1 MAKTA
6 QRKCPGFAKLGT
18 FRNPSPF
25 FVQANLKGL
34 KWPRVPQ
41 LRPMVSGE
49 KEKEKERKDGGAE
62 EREARYWG
70 QNGDK
75 KRGQGR
81 ISYYKNTN
89 SELPIQA
96 GLPLFEANQPNRRTK
111 GSFERP
117 LSLKETQDLPPSQAT
132 DCGPTFSLKSRNF
145 VGSKFSILVPMRT
158 QASGFQVC
166 HYNKWINLY
175 LTRRRSHSRRL
186 EPLLLWKE
194 RGPISSFRIVYAC
207 KIDLIS
213 WVQPWTMVQHV
224 AYSVLHTQIMS
235 LLSSLKRGLTYTLQS
250 QRVQSSSAFKI
261 DFFLV

>member
-1 MAKTA
+1 MFRVWQTRHFPKSVSLFRPGQFKRFEVAKSATIETD
-6 QRKCPGFAKLGT
+6 GFG
-18 FRNPSPF
+18 RE
-25 FVQANLKGL
+25 
-34 KWPRVPQ
+34 RE
-41 LRPMVSGE
+41 RE
-49 KEKEKERKDGGAE
+49 RERKDGGAE

-89 SELPIQA
+89 SELPTQA

-117 LSLKETQDLPPSQAT
+117 LSLKETQDLPHSQAT
-132 DCGPTFSLKSRNF
+132 DCGPILPQVTNF
-145 VGSKFSILVPMRT
+145 VGSKFSISVPMRT

-186 EPLLLWKE
+186 EPLLLWK
-194 RGPISSFRIVYAC
+194 RTGSN
-207 KIDLIS
+207 
-213 WVQPWTMVQHV
+213 
-224 AYSVLHTQIMS
+224 
-235 LLSSLKRGLTYTLQS
+235 
-250 QRVQSSSAFKI
+250 
-261 DFFLV
+261 LVIPYCIRL